1 MLGNSQAVKDYFEK
15 SAAQL
20 RPLVSAEWNYN
31 LLYQPYVTYS
41 GSGQNLYAPLGDWSN
56 VGSPKVVVSTN
67 QGGKSGAAF
76 TDRTVKRFTI
86 NATDLKSTD
95 NFEGKVTLGLGNLP
109 LGANCY
115 KVIFYV
121 RSLDTNLINLSTQL
135 INVPAKVYSSNFE
148 TIDNFDWQK
157 IELTVGTK
165 KGDALSTYKDLSL
178 TLDFVNTT
186 LNKLGPWGIEICNV
200 EVYQITYF
208 DYTYGSMWPTNSAFM
223 YFRPGESYVNSGNIN
238 IPDPVRKITKF
249 NTTWDTTTPCSP
261 VVYSPR
267 TLFSANSN
275 PLYKNGNL
283 SSFSQYKYF
292 VSERPDT
299 GKSVSIGASYENLID
314 VNKIVLKFNV
324 SQSIPNGTVVLYNGP
339 TPVAT
344 ISVSSNQISKSGTCI
359 FYYHPDA
366 TVASQ
371 KWTTVKWPWF
381 ESNTSGMPQ
390 INKDGEITISQ
401 KINKIVF
408 TQSSATPISGYEKAT
423 YNKSSKTEVLAE
435 FNRLQV
441 IEISPRLELD
451 LSTFVIDYTVTK
463 ELDNKGTPLPI
474 SAMSANGAS
483 ISLSNIPLSGNGNIP
498 LSVFSTNANNAAL
511 FISPLKNLLVKNVKF
526 YLNYY
531 IPQERINEQSTANRI
546 IPGGVFYADTWD
558 SIDIKVTK
566 VNCFDIMKFLQTIPV
581 NDYVSQTQSLVNIF
595 TNLMDFAGFTDY
607 DYDELHAAL
616 TDSNQSLNASYFFA
630 DSKQKTVYDILREAF
645 LAYQIGATIDEN
657 GILRFVNLQKIITNN
672 AVTYAVNDENIVVN
686 SYTET
691 IKSKIG
697 KIIMRYRMPQIK
709 TSLTTLSN
717 AKDIIS
723 VLQQAPNPI
732 WEEKSEDAIPYNY
745 LGESITSPS
754 QNYYQIN
761 KQDLNELFYGMPFE
775 HNGYGIIEGEIIST
789 GDKEVLFTDL
799 NTNQSKPVGVSNSNE
814 LNAALAE
821 FSNNNKTANIQ
832 QTFTGRF
839 LNVQRGLFGTPS
851 GKHKVMATKEDFRE
865 KLQYA
870 TIDSNI
876 IYIQNNMSNYMAL
889 QSEPAIDNTSGS
901 IVVPV
906 SPEKHSFIYP
916 INESDN
922 YYNTYSVKF
931 KFPSI
936 STPVE
941 AGLMFNVATSY
952 SQTLTEDFYQIGIK
966 ATESS
971 TKVKSYTL
979 DMYRVSSGGPRGLI
993 FSKKITH
1000 IINAIFNNEPKSP
1013 TFTNRQSKFINLK
1026 FVWQQDKILVYIND
1040 FIVTVNPASA
1050 GKALLAAQAQN
1061 KKGGFGTKFG
1071 FYASTPSQAS
1081 TKVNLAEIY
1090 ACQSILDDTPKY
1102 HFGSQRYL
1110 DFIVADKKINEKFV
1124 MIQSCPQIFGLNIYD
1139 VQNEFTPSLGAEA
1152 FKVQYNLYYNETQ
1165 GTSIKSSFLTVP
1177 ESALCYS
1184 TILNSGFRSKFAILN
1199 NSYYTVFTK
1208 TSSSYSKKVNSTL
1221 AMFSRTF
1228 IGLTEQQTVERV
1240 LNPQNA
1246 NEVIELQSDW
1256 LQSKKSANAIMGV
1269 VARASDDF
1277 SKDIAV
1283 TLFGNPLLEV
1293 GDVVSLKHD
1302 LKNIKG
1308 LTFFVQSVRNT
1319 FSQGLTTEVVLNQ
1332 IGYTGTGSESQKKA
1346 YPPGNNLSSYNNI
1359 LGISPAV
1366 GTTAGGQTITI
1377 GGGINFSSLNPPQVY
1392 FDNTY
1397 AATNVTVLNSSTL
1410 TCRTPAH
1417 SAGYV
1422 NVKVISNGITYQTI
1436 NYDSYEYRGND
1447 IVLDPIAAVFEVSNG
1462 ANATTGRYEVAIDW
1476 LEADGLENAFRY
1488 TLSNGKSGT
1497 VAYADTPG
1505 LYKILFTDL
1514 DKDKAYTGTITTLY
1528 ISNGA
1533 EIGKSI
1539 PVTFSFT
1546 TGASNPDTELTP
1558 VITAQAIKD
1567 ASNNVTFK
1575 ITTTQG
1581 IADTYF
1587 WKFYNPTEAK
1597 PDSVHQQSSG
1607 LFTATNAIYGLANG
1621 WRIVMYAKNGTL
1633 VSNEFEI
1640 YYSTIQLKDSFDPTA
1655 GVPAKPNIRTITY
1668 ASEGGNLSSARTYV
1682 TQDMSATKPTSYT
1695 FRLTPSRYSVY
1706 GYEDVKFT
1714 SDQFGSVVNGEYNF
1728 VISGLTNG
1736 TTYKVELF
1744 GSNSKGNSQ
1753 TTITN
1758 FNASTGG
1765 YKITNLTLSGNLIAS
1780 WTSDPYFDSYRV
1792 TYYTEAGVVMMATAN
1807 ISKIGTVWKRATGS
1821 NISSN
1826 GISFTDNHNDGQKLW
1841 ASGTKLYVEVIPIKN
1856 SLAGTP
1862 ARSAVYTIPGS
1873 SFGTTAPIVYSQDK
1887 HQTVPGGALYS
1898 APGGSFFWYNNGLT
1912 PTGDYTSWVWK
1923 WEVYYNKTSASGTA
1937 NLTGTRSP
1945 SNPHIPSNSR
1955 FYVDVPVV
1963 GTHFCRVTMLV
1974 TKIPQAPVEGEWGVK
1989 KGTFT

>member
-1 MLGNSQAVKDYFEK
+1 MLGNSQAVKNYFEQ
-15 SAAQL
+15 SGVQI

-41 GSGQNLYAPLGDWSN
+41 GTGQNLYAPLGDWSRID
-56 VGSPKVVVSTN
+56 SPKVIITTN

-76 TDRTVKRFTI
+76 TDRTVKRFTV

-95 NFEGKVTLGLGNLP
+95 NFEGKVSLGLGNLP

-121 RSLDTNLINLSTQL
+121 RSIDTNLINLSTQL
-135 INVPAKVYSSNFE
+135 INVPAKVYSSTFE

-157 IELTVGTK
+157 IELTVGAK
-165 KGDALSTYKDLSL
+165 KDDPLSTYRDLSL

-186 LNKLGPWGIEICNV
+186 LNKLGPWGIEVCNI

-208 DYTYGSMWPTNSAFM
+208 DYTYGNMWPTNSAFM

-238 IPDPVRKITKF
+238 IPDTTRKITKF

-275 PLYKNGNL
+275 PVYKNGNL
-283 SSFSQYKYF
+283 SPYSQYKYF
-292 VSERPDT
+292 VSERPN
-299 GKSVSIGASYENLID
+299 GKAVSIGASYENLID
-314 VNKIVLKFNV
+314 VNKIVLKFNI

-359 FYYHPDA
+359 LYYHPEA
-366 TVASQ
+366 TVVNQ
-371 KWTTVKWPWF
+371 KWTTTKWSWS
-381 ESNTSGMPQ
+381 ENNTSTMPQ
-390 INKDGEITISQ
+390 INKDGGITISQ

-408 TQSSATPISGYEKAT
+408 TQSSATPISGYQTAT
-423 YNKSSKTEVLAE
+423 YNKSNKTEVLAE
-435 FNRLQV
+435 FSRLQV

-474 SAMSANGAS
+474 SAMSANGAN
-483 ISLSNIPLSGNGNIP
+483 ISLSNIPLSGDANIP

-531 IPQERINEQSTANRI
+531 IPQARINEPSTANRI

-581 NDYVSQTQSLVNIF
+581 NDYVSQSQNLVNIF

-607 DYDELHAAL
+607 DYDELSAAL
-616 TDSNQSLNASYFFA
+616 TDSNQTLNTSYFFA

-657 GILRFVNLQKIITNN
+657 GILRFTNLQKIITNN
-672 AVTYAVNDENIVVN
+672 VVTYAVNDENIVVN

-709 TSLTTLSN
+709 TNITTLSN

-732 WEEKSEDAIPYNY
+732 WEEKSEDVVPYNY
-745 LGESITSPS
+745 LGASINSPS
-754 QNYYQIN
+754 QNYYEIN

-775 HNGYGIIEGEIIST
+775 HNNYGVIEGEIIST
-789 GDKEVLFTDL
+789 GDKEVLMTDL
-799 NTNQSKPVGVSNSNE
+799 NTSASKKYGVENSNE
-814 LNAALAE
+814 LNAAVAE
-821 FSNNNKTANIQ
+821 FSNDYKTANIQ
-832 QTFTGRF
+832 QSFTGRF

-851 GKHKVMATKEDFRE
+851 GQHKVMVTDSDFGQ

-876 IYIQNNMSNYMAL
+876 IYTQNNMPNYMSL
-889 QSEPAIDNTSGS
+889 QNNLSIEKTSGS
-901 IVVPV
+901 IAVPV
-906 SPEKHSFIYP
+906 SPEKYSFVYP
-916 INESDN
+916 KNEPDN

-931 KFPSI
+931 KFPTIKSPI
-936 STPVE
+936 E
-941 AGLMFNVATSY
+941 AGLMFNVATSF

-966 ATESS
+966 ATE
-971 TKVKSYTL
+971 KSAYTL
-979 DMYRVSSGGPRGLI
+979 EMYRVSTGGSRGLI

-1026 FVWQQDKILVYIND
+1026 FVWQEDQILVFIND
-1040 FIVTVNPASA
+1040 FMVTVTPESA
-1050 GKALLAAQAQN
+1050 GQALLASQAKN
-1061 KKGGFGTKFG
+1061 KKGGYGTKFG
-1071 FYASTPSQAS
+1071 FYTSTPTQTSS
-1081 TKVNLAEIY
+1081 KVNLAEIY

-1110 DFIVADKKINEKFV
+1110 DAIVADKRINEKFV

-1152 FKVQYNLYYNETQ
+1152 FKVQYNLYYNENK

-1199 NSYYTVFTK
+1199 NSYFTVFTK

-1256 LQSKKSANAIMGV
+1256 LQSKKAANAIMGV

-1277 SKDIAV
+1277 SKDITV

-1346 YPPGNNLSSYNNI
+1346 YPPGSNIPSYNNI

-1366 GTTAGGQTITI
+1366 GSTAGGQTITI
-1377 GGGINFSSLNPPQVY
+1377 GGGINFSSSNPPQVY
-1392 FDNTY
+1392 FDGTY
-1397 AATNVTVLNSSTL
+1397 LATNVVVLNSSTL

-1417 SAGYV
+1417 SAGFV
-1422 NVKVISNGITYQTI
+1422 NVKVISGGVTYQTI
-1436 NYDSYEYRGND
+1436 NYESYEYRGND
-1447 IVLDPIAAVFEVSNG
+1447 VVLDPINAVFEVSNG
-1462 ANATTGRYEVAIDW
+1462 ANATTGRYEVALDW
-1476 LEADGLENAFRY
+1476 ISTDPLENAFRY

-1497 VAYADTPG
+1497 ILYDDTPI
-1505 LYKILFTDL
+1505 LYKILLGDL
-1514 DKDKAYTGTITTLY
+1514 DKDKTYTGTITTLY
-1528 ISNGA
+1528 ILNGA
-1533 EIGKSI
+1533 EIGKSD

-1546 TGASNPDTELTP
+1546 TGSTNTNPEITP
-1558 VITAQAIKD
+1558 VITASAIKD

-1587 WKFYNPTEAK
+1587 WKFYNPSEAK

-1633 VSNEFEI
+1633 VSNEVEI
-1640 YYSTIQLKDSFDPTA
+1640 YYSTIQLKDSFDPLA
-1655 GVPAKPNIRTITY
+1655 GVPATPNIRTITY
-1668 ASEGGNLSSARTYV
+1668 ATEGGNLSSARVYV
-1682 TQDMSATKPTSYT
+1682 TQDTSATKPTSYT

-1706 GYEDVKFT
+1706 GSEDIKFT

-1728 VISGLTNG
+1728 LISGLING
-1736 TTYKVELF
+1736 TDYKAELF

-1753 TTITN
+1753 IVTRN
-1758 FNASTGG
+1758 LNASAGG
-1765 YKITNLTLSGNLIAS
+1765 YKVTNVSLSGNLIAS

-1792 TYYTEAGVVMMATAN
+1792 TYYTDTNVVMMATAN
-1807 ISKIGTVWKRATGS
+1807 ITKVGTVWKRSTGS

-1826 GISFTDNHNDGQKLW
+1826 GITFTDNYNDGQKLW
-1841 ASGTKLYVEVIPIKN
+1841 ASGKKLYVEVVPIKN
-1856 SLAGTP
+1856 DVAGTP
-1862 ARSAVYTIPGS
+1862 AKSAIYTIPSSGS
-1873 SFGTTAPIVYSQDK
+1873 SFGTTAPFVYSQNK
-1887 HQTVPGGALYS
+1887 HQYVPSGTQYS

-1923 WEVYYNKTSASGTA
+1923 WEVYYNKTSASGTPD
-1937 NLTGTRSP
+1937 LTGTRSP

-1974 TKIPQAPVEGEWGVK
+1974 TKIPQAPVEGKWGVK
-1989 KGTFT
+1989 KDKFT